1 MLPINIF
8 PTASNIAIFI
18 DGIHIELAYGLQY
31 KENAPKIPIY
41 GYNDGKFNSIAYGKS
56 LVQGALVMSFVFP
69 GYLMAVLDRAS
80 ADYSPKLYNYD
91 LSSISKTAGYYP
103 SGKLKNYLKEEMP
116 PNGSDGD
123 RRARAEFISD
133 LLSNK
138 DPIKKAQAKKAL
150 QKHFDPD
157 DVNIPKNT
165 SSIIGNPLTSNTR
178 SKTVNGHNIDLYY
191 QDPEFA
197 TFFTRFID
205 VNFTEVSQ
213 QMSQAGAEGSAEPL
227 YLIYQFIAKEVE
239 TRKL

>member
-18 DGIHIELAYGLQY
+18 DGIHVELAYGLQY

-41 GYNDGKFNSIAYGKS
+41 GYNDSKFNSIGRGKS
-56 LVQGALVMSFVFP
+56 IVQGALVINFVFP
-69 GYLMAVLDRAS
+69 GYLMAVLDMAS
-80 ADYSPKLYNYD
+80 VNYSPKLYNYD
-91 LSSISKTAGYYP
+91 LSAISKTAGYNAK
-103 SGKLKNYLKEEMP
+103 GKLSNYLKEEMP

-138 DPIKKAQAKKAL
+138 DPLKKAQAKKAL
-150 QKHFDPD
+150 EKHFKPD
-157 DVNIPKNT
+157 DSSIPKNEN
-165 SSIIGNPLTSNTR
+165 SIVGNPLTTDTR
-178 SKTVNGHNIDLYY
+178 SKTFNGHNIDIYY